1 MKKKYLLIVS
11 IAVLTSTFF
20 YSCDIKEPIIEYP
33 PIADFNATKLSSTNE
48 ITISFTDLTTNL
60 PNEWYWTFEGGYPST
75 STERNPIVTY
85 SESGTFDVTLVVYNE
100 DGEDVITGYDYINVV
115 QFNNPL
121 FTDIYVTIGSET
133 KSMAPDSYVQFAQ
146 INDNNFTYYADTYGE
161 TIGGT
166 IIGEEIYWDETL
178 SIANYSSY
186 DLTLGSDFIFMYINN
201 SSNYDYYP
209 IYVNWATDYETE
221 DEVTIPNDQITYQLG
236 YYFAFNN
243 MEVRAYLDNSL
254 TEYDGW
260 NVYPAWTDNQYAL
273 LDYSKS
279 TQGNSKRLSSEKSI
293 NNELLHPK
301 SMLKNRIERDPNA
314 KKLFPSNKK

>member
-20 YSCDIKEPIIEYP
+20 YSCEKIIDAP
-33 PIADFNATKLSSTNE
+33 QADFNASGISSSGN
-48 ITISFTDLTTNL
+48 ITISFTDISSGS
-60 PNEWYWTFEGGYPST
+60 PDEWFWTFEGGTPST
-75 STERNPIVTY
+75 STEKNPLVTY
-85 SESGTFDVTLVVYNE
+85 PESGTYDVTLVVTNE
-100 DGEDVITGYDYINVV
+100 GGDDVITGYDYINVV

-133 KSMAPDSYVQFAQ
+133 KSMAPDSYVQFVQ

-166 IIGEEIYWDETL
+166 IIGEEIFWEETL

-186 DLTLGSDFIFMYINN
+186 DLILGSDFIFLYINN
-201 SSNYDYYP
+201 SSNDVYYP
-209 IYVNWATDYETE
+209 IYVNWGTDYQTE
-221 DEVTIPNDQITYQLG
+221 DEVTIPSDQTIYQLG

-243 MEVRAYLDNSL
+243 MEVRAYLNNSL

-260 NVYPAWTDNQYAL
+260 YVYPAWTDNQYAL